1 MKGVRGKHFYR
12 KLPSVNLVS
21 GLLFWKVFMR
31 NIRLLIE
38 YEGTNYSGWQLQPS
52 LPTIQGALVSAVK
65 ELTGEAVE
73 VRGASRTD
81 AGVHAFGQVA
91 AFNTSS
97 LIPAFNI
104 RQGLNSYLPKDI
116 IVKDAS
122 DAPAEFD
129 PRRDS
134 TGKVYRYDILN
145 RSYPSALRRN
155 FVWHVFKPLDLRL
168 MRGGAGHIIG
178 EKDFSS
184 FRAADSDAPHS
195 VREVTSVAVEEK
207 GDGFIEIEVRGT
219 AFLRHM
225 VRIMVGTLVAVGK
238 GKLKPEGVARIIEAK
253 DRSAAGMTAPPQGLT
268 LIEVR
273 Y

>member
-1 MKGVRGKHFYR
+1 
-12 KLPSVNLVS
+12 
-21 GLLFWKVFMR
+21 MR

-38 YEGTNYSGWQLQPS
+38 YEGTDYAGWQFQPA
-52 LPTIQGALVSAVK
+52 LPTVQGELAGAVK
-65 ELTGEAVE
+65 ELTGEDVE

-91 AFNTSS
+91 SFNTAS
-97 LIPAFNI
+97 LVPAFNI

-134 TGKVYRYDILN
+134 RGKVYRYDILN

-155 FVWHVFKPLDLRL
+155 FVWHVFKPLDVGL
-168 MRGGAGHIIG
+168 MREGAAHIIG

-184 FRAADSDAPHS
+184 FRAADSDALHS
-195 VREVTSVAVEEK
+195 IREVTSVEIEEK
-207 GDGFIEIEVRGT
+207 GDGFIEVEVRGT

-238 GKLKPEGVARIIEAK
+238 GKVLPDKVAAIIEAK
-253 DRSAAGMTAPPQGLT
+253 ERAAAGMTAPPQGLF
-268 LIEVR
+268 LIKVE

>member
-1 MKGVRGKHFYR
+1 
-12 KLPSVNLVS
+12 
-21 GLLFWKVFMR
+21 MR

-38 YEGTNYSGWQLQPS
+38 YEGTDYAGWQFQPS
-52 LPTIQGALVSAVK
+52 LPTVQGELASAVK
-65 ELTGEAVE
+65 ELTGEDVE

-81 AGVHAFGQVA
+81 AGVHASGQVA
-91 AFNTSS
+91 CFNTTS

-134 TGKVYRYDILN
+134 RGKVYRYDILN

-155 FVWHVFKPLDLRL
+155 FVWHVFKPLDVGL
-168 MRGGAGHIIG
+168 MREGAAHIIG

-184 FRAADSDAPHS
+184 FRAADSDAIHS
-195 VREVTSVAVEEK
+195 MREVTSVEIEEK
-207 GDGFIEIEVRGT
+207 GDGFIEVEVRGT

-238 GKLKPEGVARIIEAK
+238 GKVLPDKVAAIIEAK
-253 DRSAAGMTAPPQGLT
+253 ERAAAGMTAPPQGLF
-268 LIEVR
+268 LIKVE